1 MRLNVKLAAVLIAVI
16 LATSPGAL
24 AVGTVTQTPTNEA
37 APVSAAALYRLYR
50 DKTWLWQNGAG
61 FFAKDG
67 RFSAWSGSGDE
78 ATYAEGRWWVN
89 FLGGLCIN
97 ATWRSKDWVKVNLTC
112 FSHSKD
118 GNLLYQKREPSG
130 AWAVFRSFPGKPD
143 DEYQKLRK
151 GDLVEVEFL
160 KRKTMMGRK
169 QE

>member
-1 MRLNVKLAAVLIAVI
+1 MMRLNVKVAAVLIAVI
-16 LATSPGAL
+16 LATSPAAL
-24 AVGTVTQTPTNEA
+24 AVGTVTQTPTNDT

-50 DKTWLWQNGAG
+50 DKTWLWPNGAG

-67 RFSAWSGSGDE
+67 RF
-78 ATYAEGRWWVN
+78 N

-97 ATWRSKDWVKVNLTC
+97 AAWRSKDWIKVNLTC

-160 KRKTMMGRK
+160 KRKAMISQK